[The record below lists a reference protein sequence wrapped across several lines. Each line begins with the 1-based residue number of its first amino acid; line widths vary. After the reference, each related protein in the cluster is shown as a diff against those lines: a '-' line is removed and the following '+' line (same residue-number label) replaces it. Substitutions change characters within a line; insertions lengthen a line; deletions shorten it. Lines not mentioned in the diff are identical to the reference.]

1 MGDDAPTSEDGA
13 CLVLRNDFQEL
24 KRLAPWIEHAVERA
38 SLDAA
43 TSFAIQLCLDE
54 AVANV
59 IMHGKVE
66 GKASR
71 IVVKL
76 QRMRDKFVLE
86 VETTAPPSIR
96 PGSHQRIPPETLETT
111 RIGGLGVHLM
121 RNFSASMHYERVAD
135 QNRLSLTFR
144 ASA

>member
-1 MGDDAPTSEDGA
+1 MGEDAPTAEDGA

-24 KRLAPWIEHAVERA
+24 KRLAPWIEDAVERA

-59 IMHGKVE
+59 IMHGKVQ

-76 QRMRDKFVLE
+76 QRIRDKFVLE
-86 VETTAPPSIR
+86 VEDDGAPFDPTGVA
-96 PGSHQRIPPETLETT
+96 PAKAAETLETT
-111 RIGGLGVHLM
+111 SIGGLGVHLM
-121 RNFSASMHYERVAD
+121 RTFSASMHYERVAD
-135 QNRLSLTFR
+135 QNRLSLTFP
-144 ASA
+144 ATA

>member
-1 MGDDAPTSEDGA
+1 MGDDAPTTEDGA

-24 KRLAPWIEHAVERA
+24 KRLAPWIEDAVERA

-71 IVVKL
+71 IMVKL

-86 VETTAPPSIR
+86 VEDDGAPFDPTGVAPANPS
-96 PGSHQRIPPETLETT
+96 ETLETT

-121 RNFSASMHYERVAD
+121 RTFSASMYYERVAD
-135 QNRLSLTFR
+135 QNRLSLTFP
-144 ASA
+144 ATA